1 MGHLQSLR
9 HVYSY
14 DPLDGIAP
22 EYHHHILGLQGN
34 LWCELIPYA
43 SHAEYML
50 YPRVFA
56 IAEIGWTPQ
65 EDREFFDFRER
76 ALALIQVFRS
86 LGYSTFDLTNET
98 LKAQT
103 GRLRFENFPL

>member
-1 MGHLQSLR
+1 
-9 HVYSY
+9 
-14 DPLDGIAP
+14 
-22 EYHHHILGLQGN
+22 
-34 LWCELIPYA
+34 
-43 SHAEYML
+43 ML
-50 YPRVFA
+50 YPRAFA

-98 LKAQT
+98 LRAQT
-103 GRLRFENFPL
+103 GRLTFEGFPLY